1 MPTDLHEETL
11 RFFDGDELRARVFQE
26 KYALNETETTPVIMW
41 KRIAR
46 TMASVEIDDHR
57 QSWYTEFA
65 ALLDNFTFIP
75 GGRIMFGAGNPLK
88 TTLLNCYFIPI
99 KEDSLEGIFQWCK
112 EAAITYSYGG
122 GVGTD
127 ISILRPTGSPVDN
140 SARTSSGAVSFME
153 LFSTVTGT
161 IGQHG
166 RRGALMITMDVS
178 HPEVEAFIDIKND
191 VNKSQVKYAN
201 ISLKI
206 SDAFMNAV
214 KKGDAW
220 HLRYDGLVYKTVSA
234 RELWE
239 KIIDSAH
246 KSAEPGI
253 IFWDRCKRYTSCEY
267 GSMKIQGTNPC
278 AEQPLEDYG
287 NCCLGSL
294 NLSAFVA
301 NSFKKDAYIDYRRLF
316 LYIRHAVRFLD
327 NVITY
332 NSNTVHVPDKTSR
345 TRHPLVEQSLASLHA
360 RRIGLG
366 FTGLGDMLVK
376 LGLKYDS
383 PQAMDL
389 VNDIFE
395 QIKNVAY
402 TYSAQLAGQKGAFH
416 GFDLSQHADSD
427 FYSELWQD
435 TKTLIEKHGL
445 RNACLL
451 TVPPVGTGSVLAG
464 VSSGIEPIFDI
475 AYNRRSESLTQ
486 ENHKVYHPLAKQYM
500 DDNNILDS
508 TELPDTFIT
517 AHDINPAM
525 RVTMQS
531 IIQKHIDS
539 AISSTVNL
547 PENCRPKEIGDIY
560 MRAWQ
565 KGLKGITVYREGA
578 REGILQTQQE
588 CETCQV

>member
-1 MPTDLHEETL
+1 MQTELHDETL

-26 KYALNETETTPVIMW
+26 KYALDETETTPVAMW

-46 TMASVEIDDHR
+46 TMASVEEHR
-57 QSWYTEFA
+57 YGWNTNFA
-65 ALLDNFTFIP
+65 DLLEDFAFIP
-75 GGRIMFGAGNPLK
+75 GGRIMFGADNPLK

-99 KEDSLEGIFQWCK
+99 QEDSLEGIFKWCK

-127 ISILRPTGSPVDN
+127 ISILRPCGSPVDN

-178 HPEVEAFIDIKND
+178 HPDVEDFIEIKND
-191 VNKSQVKYAN
+191 VQKSQVKYAN

-206 SDAFMNAV
+206 TDAFMNAV
-214 KKGDAW
+214 VEDT
-220 HLRYDGLVYKTVSA
+220 DFNLVYNGVIHKRISA
-234 RELWE
+234 RKLWK
-239 KIIDSAH
+239 KIVASAH

-253 IFWDRCKRYTSCEY
+253 IFWDNCKNYTSCEY
-267 GSMKIQGTNPC
+267 GSMKIKGTNPC

-294 NLSAFVA
+294 NLSHFVA
-301 NSFKKDAYIDYRRLF
+301 NSFKKDAYIDYIRLF

-345 TRHPLVEQSLASLHA
+345 TRHPLVEQSLASVHS

-376 LGLKYDS
+376 LGLKYDTET
-383 PQAMDL
+383 AMDV
-389 VNDIFE
+389 VNDMFD

-402 TYSAQLAGQKGAFH
+402 HTSAQLAGQKGAFH
-416 GFDLSQHADSD
+416 GFDLEHHAQSK

-435 TKTLIEKHGL
+435 TKTIIEQHGL

-486 ENHKVYHPLAKQYM
+486 ENYKVYHPLAKQYM

-517 AHDINPAM
+517 AHDINPSM
-525 RVTMQS
+525 RVRMQS

-547 PENCRPKEIGDIY
+547 PENCSPEEIEDIY
-560 MRAWQ
+560 MSAW
-565 KGLKGITVYREGA
+565 KAGLKGITVYREGA